1 MIVYT
6 PPATATSIPVI
17 DLSQSFSS
25 DLQDRKTVAW
35 EVHKAAR
42 DTGFF
47 YVSNHG
53 VPEELLANQLE
64 CARRFFALPQSEKE
78 SIAVSQSACMR
89 GYEPMSIQTLDDG
102 SKPDFKEGFMAGV
115 DGSQSY
121 VTGGAYDSLNQWPAA
136 DARMRSETEQYIL
149 ALRELGKRLMSLLAL
164 SLELP
169 EDHFADGL
177 GSPMLTTRLLHYPPQ
192 PQVGEGNQL
201 GAGAHTDWGM
211 LTMLLQDEVGG
222 LEVRNADGEWIRAPH
237 IPNTFVINLG
247 DMVPFLTCGV
257 YHSNMHRVLNA
268 SPGKHRY
275 SVATFFDPN
284 FNYRITP
291 LESLAAQE
299 PAGTSVSITV
309 GEHIAAMYA
318 KTYG

>member
-1 MIVYT
+1 MIFYT

-17 DLSQSFSS
+17 DLAASFS
-25 DLQDRKTVAW
+25 DDPNARKAVAW

-47 YVSNHG
+47 YVANHG
-53 VPEELLANQLE
+53 VPDALVADQLE
-64 CARRFFALPQSEKE
+64 CARRFFALPQADKE
-78 SIAVSQSACMR
+78 AIAVSRSACMR
-89 GYEPMSIQTLDDG
+89 GYEAMSLQTLDDG
-102 SKPDFKEGFMAGV
+102 SKPDFKEGFMAGI

-121 VTGGAYDSLNQWPAA
+121 VTGGAYDSLNQWPASYPQ
-136 DARMRSETEQYIL
+136 MRDQTEQYLL
-149 ALRELGKRLMSLLAL
+149 ALRDLGKRLMGLLAL

-169 EDHFADGL
+169 QYHFDEGL
-177 GSPMLTTRLLHYPPQ
+177 NTPMLTTRLLHYPPQ
-192 PQVGEGNQL
+192 TAVGDGNQL

-247 DMVPFLTCGV
+247 DMVPVLTRGV
-257 YHSNMHRVLNA
+257 YHSNMHRVLNT

-275 SVATFFDPN
+275 SVATFFDPD

-291 LESLAAQE
+291 LDSLAEQGAAD
-299 PAGTSVSITV
+299 PSVSITV
-309 GEHIAAMYA
+309 GEHIAAMYK